1 MGAIVFIG
9 DELTAAG
16 MRLVGVECIALGR
29 RTIAQALT
37 DARQSAALVLITAE
51 CARNVPAAELAAA
64 LIAEAPVLA
73 IIPDVNDRATA
84 PDLAKELMAAL
95 GIET

>member
-9 DELTAAG
+9 DEVTAAG
-16 MRLVGVECIALGR
+16 MRLVGVEPVLQGR
-29 RTIAQALT
+29 RTAAEALAE
-37 DARQSAALVLITAE
+37 ARQSAALVLITAE
-51 CARNVPAAELAAA
+51 FARTVPVAELAAA

>member
-1 MGAIVFIG
+1 MGEIVFIG

-16 MRLVGVECIALGR
+16 MRLAGVAPVLQGR
-29 RTIAQALT
+29 RTAAEALAE
-37 DARQSAALVLITAE
+37 ARQSAVLVLITAE
-51 CARNVPAAELAAA
+51 FARKVPAAELAAA

-73 IIPDVNDRATA
+73 VIPDINGHATP
-84 PDLAKELMAAL
+84 PDLTKELMNAL